1 MSKIKRQTEQNKAV
15 VEAVKEQQG
24 FGIAIYDRGDL
35 SIEEFMQANFGLQD
49 ADASD
54 DEQSDAIMIDF
65 D

>member
-35 SIEEFMQANFGLQD
+35 SVETFMQANFGLQ
-49 ADASD
+49 ATNETD
-54 DEQSDAIMIDF
+54 DEPDETILIDF
-65 D
+65 R